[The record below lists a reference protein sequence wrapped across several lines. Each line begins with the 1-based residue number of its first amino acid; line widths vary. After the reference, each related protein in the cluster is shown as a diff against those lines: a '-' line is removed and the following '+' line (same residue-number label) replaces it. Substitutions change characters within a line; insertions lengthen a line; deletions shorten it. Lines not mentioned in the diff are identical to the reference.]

1 MWLGVKGHGRMVK
14 KCGWGSKHV
23 ARGWQMCIIEQI
35 NEKKCRKKKKTYLGP
50 MGVKTGRNGQLG
62 GQNAWLRVETRKWGL
77 ANGNNRAN
85 ELKNT

>member
-1 MWLGVKGHGRMVK
+1 MK
-14 KCGWGSKHV
+14 KNV
-23 ARGWQMCIIEQI
+23 E
-35 NEKKCRKKKKTYLGP
+35 KKKKTYLGP